1 MTELSAQPTVTES
14 SARPT
19 VTELSAQPT
28 VTELSAQPTVTE
40 SSARPTGAIRVA
52 LIGTGNVGR
61 PALVHLIN
69 DSRFELTGVW
79 VSSEAKAGKDA
90 AELAGLDGST
100 GVTATNDLDAVLATD
115 PECVVYTAL
124 ADNRLPDALEDYRR
138 ILSAGVNVVGSSAVF
153 LQYPWQV
160 IPEELLKPIEDAA
173 QAGKSSVFVNGIDP
187 GFANDLLPLALAGTC
202 QSIDQIRCMEI
213 INYDTYDSAD
223 VMFGVMGFGRPLDEI
238 PMLLQPG
245 VLSLAWGSV
254 VRQLAAG
261 LGISLDEVNETY
273 VREPAPDDF
282 DIAAGHIPK
291 GSAAALRFEV
301 RGMVNGEAA
310 VVLEH
315 VTRLRNDLCPDW
327 PQPAQEGGSYR
338 IEITGEPTYA
348 MDLCLRSPNG
358 DHNHAGLVATAA
370 RVVNAIPAVVAA
382 PPGVRTTLDLPLI
395 TGNGLYAANK
405 SG

>member
-1 MTELSAQPTVTES
+1 M
-14 SARPT
+14 
-19 VTELSAQPT
+19 
-28 VTELSAQPTVTE
+28 
-40 SSARPTGAIRVA
+40 
-52 LIGTGNVGR
+52 
-61 PALVHLIN
+61 
-69 DSRFELTGVW
+69 W

-90 AELAGLDGST
+90 AELAGLDNST
-100 GVTATNDLDAVLATD
+100 GITATTDLDAVLATD
-115 PECVVYTAL
+115 PECAVYTAL

-202 QSIDQIRCMEI
+202 QSIEQIRCMEI

-223 VMFGVMGFGRPLDEI
+223 VMFDVMGFGKPLDEI

-261 LGISLDEVNETY
+261 LGISLDEVTETY
-273 VREPAPDDF
+273 VREPAPEDF
-282 DIAAGHIPK
+282 DIASGHIPK
-291 GSAAALRFEV
+291 GTAAALRFEV
-301 RGMVNGEAA
+301 RGMLDGKPA

-327 PQPAQEGGSYR
+327 PQPAQDGGSYR
-338 IEITGEPTYA
+338 IEITGEPSYA
-348 MDLCLRSPNG
+348 MDLCLSSRKG

-382 PPGVRTTLDLPLI
+382 PPGIRTTLDLPFI
-395 TGNGLYAANK
+395 TGNGLYAGIE